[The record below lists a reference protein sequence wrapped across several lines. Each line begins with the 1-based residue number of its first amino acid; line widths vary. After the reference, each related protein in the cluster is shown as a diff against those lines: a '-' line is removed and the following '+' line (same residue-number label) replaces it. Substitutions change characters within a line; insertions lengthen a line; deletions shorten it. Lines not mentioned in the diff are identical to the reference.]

1 MGLSSLL
8 ATRRTIASV
17 AQIIEPQPKNYNI
30 NRSFNTNYGNTSNSL
45 RKAKRLCLS
54 GSSQQPSVVG
64 RINNGN
70 THFGNFYLGQPL
82 QLNYLGRQAGM
93 PGGSGTAPKNK
104 Y

>member
-8 ATRRTIASV
+8 ATRRTIASI
-17 AQIIEPQPKNYNI
+17 AQIIEPQPKNYKI

-45 RKAKRLCLS
+45 RKARRLCLS
-54 GSSQQPSVVG
+54 GNSQQTNVIS
-64 RINNGN
+64 RFNTGN
-70 THFGNFYLGQPL
+70 TQFGNFYLGQPL
-82 QLNYLGRQAGM
+82 QVNYLGRHEGM

>member
-8 ATRRTIASV
+8 ATRRTLTSV
-17 AQIIEPQPKNYNI
+17 AQIIESQPKNYKI

-45 RKAKRLCLS
+45 RKARRMCLS
-54 GSSQQPSVVG
+54 GNSQQPNVIS
-64 RINNGN
+64 RFNAGN

-82 QLNYLGRQAGM
+82 QLNYLGRHEGM